1 MAEPIQLDAAA
12 ALVGKSEVTL
22 RRLIKAGKI
31 PVQKEKTLTGFMYLV
46 NPDDVTAYYAG
57 KGGDASFDD
66 MMDMPE
72 PITPRQSQSVPLN
85 TPARRLAVAG
95 ESGNPTEYWQKRAE
109 SYEDRY
115 HGEMQKHSQTREEL
129 GVWRG
134 RAEHAQ
140 AMLMKMLPSP
150 TEVTT
155 SDSRK
160 EEAPI
165 VVQSE
170 TSWLITFLSIIV
182 TVACIVLIA
191 GVSYYVY
198 RHR

>member
-1 MAEPIQLDAAA
+1 MADHIQLDAAA

-31 PVQKEKTLTGFMYLV
+31 PVKKEKTLTGFIYLV
-46 NPDDVTAYYAG
+46 NPDDVTAYYQG
-57 KGGDASFDD
+57 KGADGADIDEAPE
-66 MMDMPE
+66 MPE
-72 PITPRQSQSVPLN
+72 PAAPQAAASN
-85 TPARRLAVAG
+85 TPMRRLAVAG
-95 ESGNPTEYWQKRAE
+95 EAGGATEYWQKRAE
-109 SYEDRY
+109 IYEERY

-150 TEVTT
+150 TEVT
-155 SDSRK
+155 SS
-160 EEAPI
+160 EAPKEQVPAPVQNNGSWVI
-165 VVQSE
+165 V
-170 TSWLITFLSIIV
+170 FLSIVV
-182 TVACIVLIA
+182 TISCLVLIA

-198 RHR
+198 THH